1 MPPTDPRDYVVGRGK
16 PPRHSQFQKGQSGN
30 PRGRPRGTKSFKEI
44 LAKVAYQPMSIT
56 IKGKRKHV
64 PALEAI
70 LMQAVSRAATSD
82 WRFLSLLLK
91 HLSDVEGSSQVSADP
106 SSEDKRLSLEA
117 IRALI
122 DEADAAAELP
132 D

>member
-1 MPPTDPRDYVVGRGK
+1 MPPSDPRDYVVGRGK

-30 PRGRPRGTKSFKEI
+30 PRGRPRTTKSFNEI
-44 LAKVAYQPMSIT
+44 LAKVAYQPVPIT
-56 IKGKRKHV
+56 IKGKRKLV

-70 LMQAVSRAATSD
+70 LMQAVRRAASSD
-82 WRFLSLLLK
+82 WRSLSLLLK
-91 HLSDVEGSSQVSADP
+91 HLSHIEGSSPLAGDP
-106 SSEDKRLSLEA
+106 LSERKLLSLEA

-122 DEADAAAELP
+122 DEVDAAAELP

>member
-1 MPPTDPRDYVVGRGK
+1 MPPSNPRDYLVGRGK
-16 PPRHSQFQKGQSGN
+16 PPRHRQFQKGRSGN
-30 PRGRPRGTKSFKEI
+30 PRGRPRGIKSFKEI
-44 LAKVAYQPMSIT
+44 LAKVAYQPVSIT

-70 LMQAVSRAATSD
+70 LMQAVSRSASLD

-91 HLSDVEGSSQVSADP
+91 HLSDVERSSPAAGDP
-106 SSEDKRLSLEA
+106 LSERKRLSLEA

-122 DEADAAAELP
+122 DEADAESP